1 MTAAAGGGLI
11 GVGLGAATSIMGLR
25 SENKA
30 TISQINREGY
40 VLQSNMR
47 QINQNREQLDRE
59 LGDILSA
66 SALATAKNMATA
78 KVLMQ
83 SSGTVGGTTA
93 QVSKQA
99 YMDQLLYD
107 AEKIKEARN
116 QEIGMLTQ
124 AVSMQMGYRM
134 KADAIRSQIKSPLQA
149 ALGTLTSAISMGAQ
163 GMAIGQ
169 SLGQAMPAS
178 GGLSDAQVAQV
189 RSSQASQQATSLA
202 HRTPMSDWSG
212 GFNSNYNSSISVG
225 YNSVPLFK
233 NYSPYEL

>member
-1 MTAAAGGGLI
+1 MTAATGGGLI

-78 KVLMQ
+78 KVIMQ
-83 SSGTVGGTTA
+83 SSGTIGGTTS

-107 AEKIKEARN
+107 AETIKEARN

-178 GGLSDAQVAQV
+178 TSGTVPTTGMKYEGTT
-189 RSSQASQQATSLA
+189 ASQRMAA
-202 HRTPMSDWSG
+202 RN
-212 GFNSNYNSSISVG
+212 FNFNNYMMAQG
-225 YNSVPLFK
+225 
-233 NYSPYEL
+233 

>member
-1 MTAAAGGGLI
+1 MTAAGAGGVI

-78 KVLMQ
+78 KVIMQ
-83 SSGTVGGTTA
+83 SSGTIGGTTS

-149 ALGTLTSAISMGAQ
+149 ALGTLTSAIGMGAQ
-163 GMAIGQ
+163 GMAIG
-169 SLGQAMPAS
+169 SAVGQAMPAS
-178 GGLSDAQVAQV
+178 GGLSEAQIAQV
-189 RSSQASQQATSLA
+189 RSSQVDQQTTSSF
-202 HRTPMSDWSG
+202 HRTQQYRW
-212 GFNSNYNSSISVG
+212 
-225 YNSVPLFK
+225 
-233 NYSPYEL
+233 